1 MAAPSPIRRGFEAIA
16 REPALPLAEITWR
29 WCFAA
34 AGGFVGAVALLEYLN
49 SISVSWRERL
59 MLESN
64 DPLLALAAVVHA
76 LRGSALRFDW
86 GVILAAT
93 AIAILWMLGSALGR
107 LVTLKVLLPSAKSA
121 AYGSLFGLSFLRAA
135 LFWAAL
141 LAAAAALIFAGFAN
155 PGAPSLVVGAVL
167 IAGVWLVWAALN
179 WLLSLAAIF
188 VVRDGE
194 DTFGSIIGAVD
205 FVRSAVGKIVLTS
218 LPFVLLH
225 YVAMAAAVAAG
236 ILIVDLM
243 ARVSPEAA
251 WALLAIAAGYFAYAD
266 LLYIT
271 RLAAYVS
278 LAGGETVVP
287 ATESLAS
294 PEPPSGANVQL
305 PIASSPLPI
314 ADS

>member
-1 MAAPSPIRRGFEAIA
+1 MPALSPIRRGFEAIA

-34 AGGFVGAVALLEYLN
+34 AGGFVGIVALLEYLN
-49 SISVSWRERL
+49 SIPVSWRERL

-64 DPLLALAAVVHA
+64 DPLLALAGVAHA
-76 LRGSALRFDW
+76 LRGSALRFDL
-86 GVILAAT
+86 GVVLAAT
-93 AIAILWMLGSALGR
+93 AVAVLWILGSALGR
-107 LVTLKVLLPSAKSA
+107 LVTLKVLLPQANSA
-121 AYGSLFGLSFLRAA
+121 AYGSLLGLSFLRAA

-155 PGAPSLVVGAVL
+155 PGAPSLVVAAVL
-167 IAGVWLVWAALN
+167 TACVWLVWALLN

-194 DTFGSIIGAVD
+194 DTFGSITAAVD
-205 FVRSAVGKIVLTS
+205 FVRSAVGEMVLTS

-243 ARVSPEAA
+243 ARVSPGAA

-278 LAGGETVVP
+278 LADGDTVLP
-287 ATESLAS
+287 ATKSFAS
-294 PEPPSGANVQL
+294 PELPGGGSVQL